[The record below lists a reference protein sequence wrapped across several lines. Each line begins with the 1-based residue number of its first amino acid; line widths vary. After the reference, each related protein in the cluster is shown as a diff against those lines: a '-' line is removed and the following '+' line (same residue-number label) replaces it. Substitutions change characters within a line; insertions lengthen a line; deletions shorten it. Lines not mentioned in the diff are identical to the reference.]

1 MNVMDRSSGRP
12 PTAQKKN
19 ALSNNA
25 DSFDKENVRF
35 SEESITPELLQY
47 LSGAKD
53 LSSVEYI
60 ELQVDAAE
68 QPVELIGHYLKELK
82 QLRLSSSFVPV
93 LRNLGTELSNLKIL
107 WLCRAG
113 VSDLSGLSAMPYIE
127 ELYLSFNKI
136 YDLYPMRISSK
147 LIILDIEGND
157 VTDETEF
164 LNISIGCKSTLRS
177 LTVSSNPVM
186 NSNFNKNNL
195 LKILPNLAYLDD
207 EPVGNSSYSSN
218 SRHETDIFEGS
229 DQVTPFPFD
238 EDINN
243 DILFINKTDDNDTE
257 MKKKKKSIIKDA
269 RFSSLLNF
277 ESVKLSERLTNM
289 AKSVIDCLEEE
300 TSRPVTADSIIEDAS
315 EIDLI
320 VESVKFRPT
329 TAIGGGSS
337 CRPQTALKI
346 RPPSARPYS
355 AISRSKTATD
365 DSSDGFSDLTQ
376 AGVLA
381 GSPLTV
387 IRSAR
392 RARNAPLGLLDTNI
406 TENYSI
412 RALINR
418 YKPNHF
424 VDR

>member
-1 MNVMDRSSGRP
+1 
-12 PTAQKKN
+12 
-19 ALSNNA
+19 
-25 DSFDKENVRF
+25 
-35 SEESITPELLQY
+35 
-47 LSGAKD
+47 
-53 LSSVEYI
+53 
-60 ELQVDAAE
+60 
-68 QPVELIGHYLKELK
+68 
-82 QLRLSSSFVPV
+82 
-93 LRNLGTELSNLKIL
+93 
-107 WLCRAG
+107 
-113 VSDLSGLSAMPYIE
+113 
-127 ELYLSFNKI
+127 
-136 YDLYPMRISSK
+136 
-147 LIILDIEGND
+147 
-157 VTDETEF
+157 
-164 LNISIGCKSTLRS
+164 
-177 LTVSSNPVM
+177 
-186 NSNFNKNNL
+186 
-195 LKILPNLAYLDD
+195 
-207 EPVGNSSYSSN
+207 
-218 SRHETDIFEGS
+218 
-229 DQVTPFPFD
+229 
-238 EDINN
+238 
-243 DILFINKTDDNDTE
+243 
-257 MKKKKKSIIKDA
+257 
-269 RFSSLLNF
+269 
-277 ESVKLSERLTNM
+277 M